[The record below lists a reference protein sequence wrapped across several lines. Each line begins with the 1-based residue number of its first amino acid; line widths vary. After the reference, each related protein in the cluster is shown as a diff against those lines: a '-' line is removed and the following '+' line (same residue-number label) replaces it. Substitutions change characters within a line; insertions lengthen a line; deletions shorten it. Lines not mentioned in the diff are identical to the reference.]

1 MMKGF
6 VKCDKYFADVAESKA
21 PRMIQFAEPAVNVEL
36 AQHLGPAEH
45 AFLAGPGSGPS
56 ETPDC
61 SKGMT
66 TSARAAT
73 WAAKRAQFSKPVC
86 LLGDFSKFDSHVH
99 THVLAMEHDFW
110 SMTTQIDRRHL
121 DRQLINDVTACGMT
135 WRAVGTRMSGTYNT
149 GGGNSVINIMIMR
162 TIARLT
168 GITIEMLCDGD
179 DSLVFMNADNVDKF
193 AECCSQVIPRVF
205 GMKWE
210 YSAVSDASA
219 EEYCHAAL
227 SFGPDGAPIC
237 LVDPVR
243 ALARLASVVN
253 KEGGHQLGKQLVAS
267 LVGIYCTYPNHP
279 VLSRVSHAMLR
290 HIGAI
295 DDSDS
300 VIHRFERPE
309 NEFLRE
315 QFVLNTEGLVDSD
328 TELIKLPPSYLDI
341 DEGARHDVA
350 SSFGIDVATQL
361 YLEQDFVKEVVLNP
375 SLRYRSF
382 RKADVEQVREE
393 LLFTNDHITPSSLF

>member
-1 MMKGF
+1 MNVARSVLVDWAASQTRCEPVSRYEYVNKFTGKKRDRLIASMVKCERAGELPKMMKAF

-110 SMTTQIDRRHL
+110 SMTTHVDRRHL
-121 DRQLINDVTACGMT
+121 DRQLINTVTACGMT

-179 DSLVFMNADNVDKF
+179 DSL
-193 AECCSQVIPRVF
+193 C
-205 GMKWE
+205 
-210 YSAVSDASA
+210 
-219 EEYCHAAL
+219 
-227 SFGPDGAPIC
+227 
-237 LVDPVR
+237 
-243 ALARLASVVN
+243 
-253 KEGGHQLGKQLVAS
+253 
-267 LVGIYCTYPNHP
+267 
-279 VLSRVSHAMLR
+279 
-290 HIGAI
+290 
-295 DDSDS
+295 
-300 VIHRFERPE
+300 IHE
-309 NEFLRE
+309 
-315 QFVLNTEGLVDSD
+315 
-328 TELIKLPPSYLDI
+328 
-341 DEGARHDVA
+341 
-350 SSFGIDVATQL
+350 
-361 YLEQDFVKEVVLNP
+361 
-375 SLRYRSF
+375 
-382 RKADVEQVREE
+382 
-393 LLFTNDHITPSSLF
+393 